1 MCENCK
7 GCQEYEVVFKFNNI
21 VRLTEFMEYA
31 SEWNKGKEPRV
42 ERRGQHT
49 KKLHEEAKEFHKNH
63 PQYDYHTCMKLCR
76 QVNRIPL
83 HQIDLEN

>member
-7 GCQEYEVVFKFNNI
+7 GCQEYEVVFKFNDI

-49 KKLHEEAKEFHKNH
+49 KQLHEQAKIFHQEH
-63 PQYDYHTCMKLCR
+63 PQYTYHESMKLCR
-76 QVNRIPL
+76 QVGGLRVV
-83 HQIDLEN
+83 

>member
-7 GCQEYEVVFKFNNI
+7 EYEVIFKFTDI
-21 VRLTEFMEYA
+21 KKLSQFMDWV
-31 SEWNKGKEPRV
+31 SQFDNKQEPKV
-42 ERRGQHT
+42 ERRGSHT
-49 KKLHEEAKEFHKNH
+49 RALHKEAKEFHKNH